1 MGRKIRLEH
10 ALATDPA
17 PLKAPPAWVNTEIGT
32 INGGTML
39 HAGGGRLDGKWHRQ
53 DSDEFLLV
61 IRGELQVEFDSGP
74 LTAGPGEGIL
84 ISKGER
90 HRAAVPDDCLLLS
103 VEAAGMK
110 RFEG

>member
-1 MGRKIRLEH
+1 MGRKIRLADE
-10 ALATDPA
+10 LAIDPA

-32 INGGTML
+32 VNDGTVL
-39 HAGGGRLDGKWHRQ
+39 HAGGGRLEGKWHRQ

-61 IRGELQVEFDSGP
+61 VRGELLVEFDSGP

-84 ISKGER
+84 ITKGER
-90 HRAAVPDDCLLLS
+90 HRTAVPEDCLLLS
-103 VEAAGMK
+103 VEAAEMK

>member
-1 MGRKIRLEH
+1 VGRKIRLEH

-17 PLKAPPAWVNTEIGT
+17 PS
-32 INGGTML
+32 
-39 HAGGGRLDGKWHRQ
+39 RLDPRQ

-90 HRAAVPDDCLLLS
+90 HRAAVQDDCLLLS
-103 VEAAGMK
+103 VEAEGMK